1 MFKPYKIRQ
10 EMKKAIS
17 IFRIAILALMGSVG
31 VLFLLGE
38 EQDETVLSFFLHFLF
53 DKVFGLAMLAAMVYL
68 AARWIDK
75 DKWLKAIVEWCC
87 AD

>member
-1 MFKPYKIRQ
+1 
-10 EMKKAIS
+10 MKKAIS

-53 DKVFGLAMLAAMVYL
+53 DKVFGLAMLAAMCVCSFGVG
-68 AARWIDK
+68 ARPTTGSK
-75 DKWLKAIVEWCC
+75 PLMNGAKR
-87 AD
+87 

>member
-1 MFKPYKIRQ
+1 
-10 EMKKAIS
+10 MKKAIS

-53 DKVFGLAMLAAMVYL
+53 DKVFGLAMLAACVCSFGVG
-68 AARWIDK
+68 ARPTTGSK
-75 DKWLKAIVEWCC
+75 PLMNGAKR
-87 AD
+87 